1 MNEDFR
7 NDVLAMR
14 EYLLN
19 AVKAADQLKALSEG
33 APMSSASMQQTLE
46 KVSSQFEYAVLGLRR
61 ICERYCAGVGGYP
74 KLSLTETEHPTGKV
88 EIVNGRWVRVTLN
101 TLLPHCRFYS
111 PAWLSDTI
119 RRMLDEYEHDHDR
132 LPFFPKAVLVIEE
145 ACSIGGRR
153 IFDQDNKGWKAVANA
168 VKGWLIPDD
177 DQFSL
182 SIALRSVFSDENCCR
197 ILIGPEDET
206 PEIIKNCQR
215 RQQI

>member
-7 NDVLAMR
+7 NDVLTMR
-14 EYLLN
+14 EYLFN
-19 AVKAADQLKALSEG
+19 AVKAADQLKAVSEG

-46 KVSSQFEYAVLGLRR
+46 KASGQFEYAALELRK
-61 ICERYCAGVGGYP
+61 ICERYCAGIGGYP
-74 KLSLTETEHPTGKV
+74 KQSLIETAHPTGKV
-88 EIVNGRWVRVTLN
+88 ELVEGRWVQITLN
-101 TLLPHCRFYS
+101 TLLPHCRFHS
-111 PAWLSDTI
+111 PIWLSDTI
-119 RRMLDEYEHDHDR
+119 RRLLTEYERGHGK

-153 IFDQDNKGWKAVANA
+153 IFDQDNKGWKAVSNA
-168 VKGWLIPDD
+168 IKGKLIPDD

>member
-7 NDVLAMR
+7 SDVLAMR

-19 AVKAADQLKALSEG
+19 AVKAADQLKAVSEG
-33 APMSSASMQQTLE
+33 APMSAASMQQTLE
-46 KVSSQFEYAVLGLRR
+46 KASGQFEYAVLELRK
-61 ICERYCAGVGGYP
+61 ICERYCPGVGGYP
-74 KLSLTETEHPTGKV
+74 KQSLTETEHPTGRV
-88 EIVNGRWVRVTLN
+88 EIVNDRWVRVTLN
-101 TLLPHCRFYS
+101 TLLPHSRFYS
-111 PAWLSDTI
+111 PIWLSDTI
-119 RRMLDEYEHDHDR
+119 RCLLTGYEREHGR

-168 VKGWLIPDD
+168 IKGWLIPDD

-182 SIALRSVFSDENCCR
+182 SIALRSVFSDENSCR
-197 ILIGPEDET
+197 ILIGPEGET
-206 PEIIKNCQR
+206 PEIIEFCQR

>member
-7 NDVLAMR
+7 NDILTMR
-14 EYLLN
+14 EYLFN
-19 AVKAADQLKALSEG
+19 AVKAADQLKAVSEG

-46 KVSSQFEYAVLGLRR
+46 KASSQFEYAALEVRR
-61 ICERYCAGVGGYP
+61 ICEHHCAGVGGYP
-74 KLSLTETEHPTGKV
+74 RQRLIETEHPTGKV
-88 EIVNGRWVRVTLN
+88 ELVEGRWVRITLN

-145 ACSIGGRR
+145 SCSIGGRH
-153 IFDQDNKGWKAVANA
+153 IFDQDNKGWKAVSNA
-168 VKGWLIPDD
+168 IKGRLIPDD

-182 SIALRSVFSDENCCR
+182 SIALRSVFSDENRCR
-197 ILIGPEDET
+197 ILVGPEDET